1 MPSEAYAWA
10 NFDTDESVVWSG
22 HPRITSII
30 SSVVIL
36 AIIAIGLAIYKPL
49 WGAIGVVLGLLGVGF
64 GYLALKN
71 TEYVL
76 TNKRLY
82 RKAGVFGENSESAS
96 LEKIQ
101 NKTLSKGVFG
111 SLFGYGS
118 VSISTAA
125 GAGDLDINNIDDPKE
140 VKQLLNEQHS
150 KALGNATATTDRRT
164 GQEGVSVMEVAEELE
179 RFRENL
185 ETLNQTTEARK

>member
-36 AIIAIGLAIYKPL
+36 AIIVIGLAIYNPL
-49 WGAIGVVLGLLGVGF
+49 WGAIGVVLGIFGVGF

-71 TEYVL
+71 TQYVL

-111 SLFGYGS
+111 SIFGYGS

-125 GAGDLDINNIDDPKE
+125 GAGDLDINNIDDPTE
-140 VKQLLNEQHS
+140 VKQLLDEQHS
-150 KALGNATATTDRRT
+150 KVLGNITATTGRST
-164 GQEGVSVMEVAEELE
+164 GQESVSVMEVADELE
-179 RFRENL
+179 RFRKNL
-185 ETLNQTTEARK
+185 QTLNQTTGARK